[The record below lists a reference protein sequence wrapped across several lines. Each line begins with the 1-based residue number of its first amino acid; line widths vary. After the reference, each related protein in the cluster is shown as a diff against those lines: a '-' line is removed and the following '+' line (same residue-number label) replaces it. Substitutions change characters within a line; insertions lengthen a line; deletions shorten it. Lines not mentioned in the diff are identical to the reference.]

1 LDEGSE
7 SKGWHLL
14 DGVSQE
20 QVEAMSSVSS
30 VNSLL
35 SSSASTTSSTS
46 AAVSLSNM
54 LAAETGAT
62 TAGIDV
68 TSAVAAAIYADRAP
82 ERIWQSDQT
91 TLTSQT
97 TALTAIQTA
106 TQAIATD
113 MQSMN
118 TLTGPLATRT
128 VSSSNSNYVTATA
141 ATGTVTG
148 SHTVVVNNLA
158 STATWYSD
166 LATSATATLPTASF
180 TLTTKAGASAT
191 FATGS
196 GKAGDTLNDLATAI
210 NGSSLGVTATVVT
223 DSTGSRLAIVSNSV
237 GAANDFSVSE
247 PYTSWTAPQM
257 SSGETLAAN
266 SFTLTSATTPA
277 TTATV
282 NTTSGESY
290 ALLADAINAIT
301 PSLGVNAVATTDSSG
316 NTNLTITSN
325 DGATPFTINEPSAAT
340 GGFGFTQAVAGADA
354 SLTVDGVPIDSASNT
369 VTGAINGVTL
379 NLLGAT
385 SGNTINLTVASD
397 TSSVSTAINQF
408 VTDYNTAIGLL
419 NTQFSMTSSTD
430 SSGNTTSAQGVL
442 ASDPTVVSLQ
452 NALEQAAGYVNTPT
466 TGTTTVSTL
475 NDLGITVGN
484 DGTLSVD
491 STTLSNALSNNAS
504 DVQNFF
510 EGASLNGFANSLNNT
525 LDSFTNAADGAFK
538 VDLSSIATENSD
550 LTTQINNFETSYIS
564 VQQTLL
570 TADFSKAEIAL
581 QELPEEMQ
589 QLNSELGFNSNG
601 SSS

>member
-1 LDEGSE
+1 
-7 SKGWHLL
+7 
-14 DGVSQE
+14 
-20 QVEAMSSVSS
+20 
-30 VNSLL
+30 
-35 SSSASTTSSTS
+35 
-46 AAVSLSNM
+46 M

-118 TLTGPLATRT
+118 TLTGPLTTRT

-180 TLTTKAGASAT
+180 TLTTKAGATAT

-196 GKAGDTLNDLATAI
+196 GKAGDTLTDLATAI

-277 TTATV
+277 TTATI
-282 NTTSGESY
+282 NTTSGETY
-290 ALLADAINAIT
+290 AQLADAINAVT
-301 PSLGVNAVATTDSSG
+301 PSLGVTAAATTDSSG

-408 VTDYNTAIGLL
+408 VTDYNSAMGLL

-442 ASDPTVVSLQ
+442 ASDPTIVALQ
-452 NALEQAAGYVNTPT
+452 NALEQAASYVYTPT
-466 TGTTTVSTL
+466 SGTTTVSTL
-475 NDLGITVGN
+475 NDLGITVGD
-484 DGTLSVD
+484 DGTLTVD
-491 STTLSNALSNNAS
+491 STTLNNALTNNAS

-510 EGASLNGFANSLNNT
+510 EGPALNGFANSLNNT
-525 LDSFTNAADGAFK
+525 LNSYTDAADGAFT

-550 LTTQINNFETSYIS
+550 LTTQINNFETNYITP
-564 VQQTLL
+564 QQTLL
-570 TADFSKAEIAL
+570 TADFSQAEVAL
-581 QELPEEMQ
+581 QSLPQEMDE
-589 QLNSELGFNSNG
+589 LNSELGFNSNG
-601 SSS
+601 SSN